1 MLKKY
6 FNLKTS
12 NDERYC
18 KNDFILFFKRRVSYS
33 KLNLLYYFY
42 DAEKI
47 INSKICFYKKPEKQ
61 ITNFFPLQLYRFG
74 ICFYSLDPYL
84 EVSFLAISQQH

>member
-42 DAEKI
+42 DAEKV
-47 INSKICFYKKPEKQ
+47 INSKLCFYKKTE
-61 ITNFFPLQLYRFG
+61 TNYKLFSTTALSFWYLFLLTRPL
-74 ICFYSLDPYL
+74 P
-84 EVSFLAISQQH
+84 